1 MYRLLR
7 SSLVQNVPFCVAE
20 IHEKEIVFLLNCTKQ
35 NEKEVGRRIEDIL
48 HRNQV
53 NSYCSQ
59 HLTGIERISVL
70 YHQAGEAREHAVRTE
85 NRFFYMFSEIAA
97 DYILRAADA
106 ESKYCAVYEPIRE
119 LWESG
124 DEKDR
129 ELLETLRR
137 YLRCNQSPA
146 ETSRQL
152 FVAKNTLNYRIRRL
166 EERLGLVL
174 NDPDQCFYY
183 LLSLEILRV
192 FRAENE

>member
-1 MYRLLR
+1 MR
-7 SSLVQNVPFCVAE
+7 
-20 IHEKEIVFLLNCTKQ
+20 VFF
-35 NEKEVGRRIEDIL
+35 VF
-48 HRNQV
+48 QV

-59 HLTGIERISVL
+59 HLTGIERISAL
-70 YHQAGEAREHAVRTE
+70 YQQAGEAREHAVRTE
-85 NRFFYMFSEIAA
+85 NRYFYMFSEIAA
-97 DYILRAADA
+97 DYILKAADA
-106 ESKYCAVYEPIRE
+106 ESKYYAVYEPIRE

-174 NDPDQCFYY
+174 NDPEQCFYY

>member
-1 MYRLLR
+1 
-7 SSLVQNVPFCVAE
+7 
-20 IHEKEIVFLLNCTKQ
+20 
-35 NEKEVGRRIEDIL
+35 
-48 HRNQV
+48 
-53 NSYCSQ
+53 
-59 HLTGIERISVL
+59 
-70 YHQAGEAREHAVRTE
+70 
-85 NRFFYMFSEIAA
+85 MFSEIAA
-97 DYILRAADA
+97 DYILKATDA
-106 ESKYCAVYEPIRE
+106 ESKYYAVYEPIRE

-192 FRAENE
+192 F

>member
-1 MYRLLR
+1 MKLTMWMIVNRLQVLEPE
-7 SSLVQNVPFCVAE
+7 LGLHDGEKAE
-20 IHEKEIVFLLNCTKQ
+20 IK
-35 NEKEVGRRIEDIL
+35 G
-48 HRNQV
+48 
-53 NSYCSQ
+53 
-59 HLTGIERISVL
+59 
-70 YHQAGEAREHAVRTE
+70 VRFYAAE
-85 NRFFYMFSEIAA
+85 NYALVAA
-97 DYILRAADA
+97 DYILKAADA
-106 ESKYCAVYEPIRE
+106 ESKYYAVYEPIRE

-174 NDPDQCFYY
+174 NDPNQCFYY

>member
-1 MYRLLR
+1 MKLSMWMIVNRLQVLEPEL
-7 SSLVQNVPFCVAE
+7 SLHDGEKAE
-20 IHEKEIVFLLNCTKQ
+20 IK
-35 NEKEVGRRIEDIL
+35 G
-48 HRNQV
+48 
-53 NSYCSQ
+53 
-59 HLTGIERISVL
+59 
-70 YHQAGEAREHAVRTE
+70 VRFYAAE
-85 NRFFYMFSEIAA
+85 NYALVAA
-97 DYILRAADA
+97 DYILKAADA
-106 ESKYCAVYEPIRE
+106 ESKYYAVYEPIRE

-174 NDPDQCFYY
+174 NDPNQCFYY
-183 LLSLEILRV
+183 LLSLEVLRV
-192 FRAENE
+192 LGAENE